1 MPEIRFKEIIL
12 ALRLVRPLGFFCVVS
27 SLIVLIGYILNFE
40 PLYRPISSGPATHPL
55 TAIMLFLLGV
65 GKSFWRP
72 YSNTPLIM
80 GCDILAFLLAGAR
93 LIEFFS
99 AIPILQIITPFST
112 QLAQSAIAGKPI
124 EIGINTAVFILMCA
138 AASILFTQKKYVLSQ
153 LLAFLALGIPFVSL
167 TGYFYAVPMFYGQMA
182 LMTVISSIPAG
193 YAALL
198 VNAQYHALRAILSPW
213 VGGKIAR
220 IQFVLGYLFPI
231 FLGYLLFSIKFHN
244 SSELIGVFVIL
255 TGMFITLLI
264 AYSAMYQEKIDA
276 SRRQLER
283 KQNFAATTDALTLLR
298 NRHFLLE
305 SGNYLIERAKR
316 NQECLSVMMLDVD
329 HFKYINDNYG
339 HQAGDEVLQI
349 LAATIRA
356 SIRKDDISG
365 RYGGEEFIV
374 LLPCTDLSGA
384 MLLAEKLRQS
394 IATQLFPIDKAVTVS
409 IGCAE
414 LKKNEVLNGLLS
426 RADHFMYQAKMNGRN
441 QVAGYSAAI

>member
-1 MPEIRFKEIIL
+1 
-12 ALRLVRPLGFFCVVS
+12 
-27 SLIVLIGYILNFE
+27 
-40 PLYRPISSGPATHPL
+40 
-55 TAIMLFLLGV
+55 
-65 GKSFWRP
+65 
-72 YSNTPLIM
+72 M

-138 AASILFTQKKYVLSQ
+138 AASILFAQKKYVLSQ

-182 LMTVISSIPAG
+182 LTTVIPSIPAG

-276 SRRQLER
+276 SRRRLER

-365 RYGGEEFIV
+365 RYGGEEFVV

-441 QVAGYSAAI
+441 QIAGYSAAI